1 MKKLRVPYKRAFD
14 LMVLIT
20 SHLALA
26 PIWLLLWTSIPLLI
40 KLGDGGA
47 VFYSQYRAG
56 KGNKPFLYRKFRTMV
71 EDAENIGLVWTSSND
86 PRITPVGK
94 FLRKTAMDE
103 LPGVLSIWVGDMSLV
118 GPRALPCREQE
129 ILEQE
134 IQGFSDR
141 LKVPPGLTGL
151 SQVYNKEDANNL
163 KLRLD
168 TEYIEMMNIALDI
181 KLILLS
187 VKNTLFA
194 RWDGREGKNTTD

>member
-1 MKKLRVPYKRAFD
+1 
-14 LMVLIT
+14 MV
-20 SHLALA
+20 
-26 PIWLLLWTSIPLLI
+26 
-40 KLGDGGA
+40 
-47 VFYSQYRAG
+47 Q
-56 KGNKPFLYRKFRTMV
+56 
-71 EDAENIGLVWTSSND
+71 DAENIGSVWTSSND

-129 ILEQE
+129 LLEKE
-134 IQGFSDR
+134 IQGFGDR
-141 LKVPPGLTGL
+141 LKVAPGLTGL
-151 SQVYNKEDANNL
+151 SQVYNKEDENNL
-163 KLRLD
+163 KIKFD
-168 TEYIEMMNIALDI
+168 TEYIETMTIALDI

>member
-1 MKKLRVPYKRAFD
+1 
-14 LMVLIT
+14 
-20 SHLALA
+20 
-26 PIWLLLWTSIPLLI
+26 
-40 KLGDGGA
+40 
-47 VFYSQYRAG
+47 
-56 KGNKPFLYRKFRTMV
+56 
-71 EDAENIGLVWTSSND
+71 
-86 PRITPVGK
+86 
-94 FLRKTAMDE
+94 MDE

-151 SQVYNKEDANNL
+151 SQVYNKEDENNL

>member
-1 MKKLRVPYKRAFD
+1 
-14 LMVLIT
+14 MVLVT

-40 KLGDGGA
+40 KLGDGGS

-56 KGNKPFLYRKFRTMV
+56 KDNKPFLYRKFRTMV
-71 EDAENIGLVWTSSND
+71 EDAENIGSAWTSSND
-86 PRITPVGK
+86 PRITHVGK

-129 ILEQE
+129 ILEKE

-141 LKVPPGLTGL
+141 LKVAPGLTGL
-151 SQVYNKEDANNL
+151 SQVYNKEDENNL

-168 TEYIEMMNIALDI
+168 TEYIETMNIALDV